1 MPAVSANAPSP
12 SLASPVCSFSR
23 GGARR
28 FPRDFAPRVP
38 ATPERIRQALAAVR
52 GAFPDLLADLVL
64 DWSDDQT
71 AHITFQM
78 RDIPSAYGRDGV
90 DHVQRCITSELDRL
104 DIPQLS
110 LPSYQVVRSR

>member
-1 MPAVSANAPSP
+1 
-12 SLASPVCSFSR
+12 
-23 GGARR
+23 
-28 FPRDFAPRVP
+28 
-38 ATPERIRQALAAVR
+38 
-52 GAFPDLLADLVL
+52 LLADLVL